1 MKTPRDVTGQN
12 LAKALRALGY
22 ERIRQDGSHIRLT
35 TQLNGEH
42 HVTIPNHNPLKIG
55 TFKSIV
61 KLVAD
66 HHRISLEALMQ
77 KLYL

>member
-1 MKTPRDVTGQN
+1 VKTPRDVTGQN

>member
-1 MKTPRDVTGQN
+1 MR
-12 LAKALRALGY
+12 
-22 ERIRQDGSHIRLT
+22 SHIRLT

-42 HVTIPNHNPLKIG
+42 HVTVPDHNPLKIG
-55 TFKSIV
+55 TFKSVV

-77 KLYL
+77 KLDL